1 MKTSI
6 VRWASV
12 ALAAAVA
19 LIATQYAVADYPR
32 IVSSFRMSG
41 VTPPC
46 ARGIY
51 TYSSSSVGGIFYEG
65 PGRHSFR
72 IFTAAGSLTATYP
85 MAGAVMLGD
94 ADRPPEGYRGYL
106 AVVDEGA
113 HNLKAYTMT
122 GSFHS
127 VIRTLSSDVV
137 AYAAG
142 GYTKDYLY
150 LGTNTGV
157 VFCYTPTWSLANS
170 YSTGVAVADLA
181 AGYGYRH
188 SWGDYLDVG
197 SRQAGD
203 PIRVYQG
210 PAGVMAASFTLPGIR
225 SCGAVRSG
233 QSYWCLRDLGTEI
246 WAYRVEISG
255 LMEVQ
260 PSSLGRIKA
269 LYK

>member
-1 MKTSI
+1 MKASI
-6 VRWASV
+6 VRSAGV
-12 ALAAAVA
+12 ALAAAATLMVA
-19 LIATQYAVADYPR
+19 GYAAADYPS
-32 IVSSFRMSG
+32 ILSSFRISG
-41 VTPPC
+41 VTPPY

-51 TYSSSSVGGIFYEG
+51 TYSSSSLGGIFYEG

-72 IFTAAGSLTATYP
+72 IFTATGSLTATYP
-85 MAGAVMLGD
+85 MAGGVMLGD
-94 ADRPPEGYRGYL
+94 ADRPPVGYSGYL
-106 AVVDEGA
+106 AVVDEGS
-113 HNLKAYTMT
+113 HELKAYTMT

-137 AYAAG
+137 AYAGG

-150 LGTNTGV
+150 LGTNNGV
-157 VFCYTPTWSLANS
+157 VFCYTPSWSLLNS

-181 AGYGYRH
+181 AGYGYGH

-197 SRQAGD
+197 SRRAGD
-203 PIRVYQG
+203 PIRVYLG

-246 WAYRVEISG
+246 WAYHVAISG
-255 LMEVQ
+255 LMEVH
-260 PSSLGRIKA
+260 PASLGRVKA
-269 LYK
+269 LFK